1 MSIIP
6 VYVMMGLL
14 GAVAAFVFVVIGYAH
29 CKRSRK
35 CRKCCRRGQDE
46 EEGEE
51 EKVEGV
57 FLFHKS
63 ALKQNTLLFFAL
75 NKSTLLFVG

>member
-35 CRKCCRRGQDE
+35 CRKCCRRGQEDE

-51 EKVEGV
+51 EKVGV
-57 FLFHKS
+57 FCQRTLGFPFHKS
-63 ALKQNTLLFFAL
+63 TLEQNTLLCF
-75 NKSTLLFVG
+75 SQ

>member
-35 CRKCCRRGQDE
+35 CRKCCRRGQENE

-63 ALKQNTLLFFAL
+63 ALKQNTLLCF
-75 NKSTLLFVG
+75 SH